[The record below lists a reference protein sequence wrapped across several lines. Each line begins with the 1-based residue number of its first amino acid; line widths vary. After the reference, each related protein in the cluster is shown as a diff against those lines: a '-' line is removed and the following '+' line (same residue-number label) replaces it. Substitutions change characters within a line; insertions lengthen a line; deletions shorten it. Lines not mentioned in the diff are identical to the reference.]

1 MKLKLAVF
9 ILLSMT
15 LINLACA
22 TDIAS
27 SANKIL
33 FKNVQPGA
41 AESATLIFSTNNIAP
56 ITIDMYSTGEVGRW
70 VNFES
75 APSFE
80 LSKAAPSNFKFN
92 IHVPENTPQGLYTGD
107 IIIDVPD
114 TSNQITSSSYA
125 RKSYSVEIIADVINE
140 KAEPQTLREIEIK
153 IDTEREIPLS
163 FGWLATL
170 TFSILFIMI
179 YIKFLRPKKMR
190 RHFLGPKNPK
200 DFLGKKKKRKR

>member
-1 MKLKLAVF
+1 MKLKLAIF
-9 ILLSMT
+9 ILLSMA
-15 LINLACA
+15 LINSACA

-41 AESATLIFSTNNIAP
+41 VESATLIFSTNNVALIN
-56 ITIDMYSTGEVGRW
+56 IDIYSAGEIGSW

-75 APSFE
+75 APSFK
-80 LSKAAPSNFKFN
+80 LSNATPSNFKFD
-92 IHVPENTPQGLYTGD
+92 IHIPENTPQGMYTGD
-107 IIIDVPD
+107 IIINVPD
-114 TSNQITSSSYA
+114 TSNQITSSTYA
-125 RKSYSVEIIADVINE
+125 RKSYSVEIIVDVINE
-140 KAEPQTLREIEIK
+140 KAETQPLREIEIK

-179 YIKFLRPKKMR
+179 YIKFLRKKT
-190 RHFLGPKNPK
+190 
-200 DFLGKKKKRKR
+200 KKKRR